1 MNDKGQSLVLFVF
14 LIPLFIAIFAYVFD
28 TCYIKINNNKLV
40 IKYNNKLDNLS
51 ALAMNY
57 VLKDKNK
64 IEIEQLILDNDAD
77 IKIISITNSEV
88 HIRKE
93 VDSMFGSIIGIKK
106 YSLDSIYNGYVDS
119 NNKIRIKKG

>member
-1 MNDKGQSLVLFVF
+1 MLKR
-14 LIPLFIAIFAYVFD
+14 II
-28 TCYIKINNNKLV
+28 
-40 IKYNNKLDNLS
+40 
-51 ALAMNY
+51 NY
-57 VLKDKNK
+57 VYSMVSPVKYARRIGVNLGKNCL
-64 IEIEQLILDNDAD
+64 IYRSMEWPTEPYLITIGDNVQLILDNDAD

>member
-28 TCYIKINNNKLV
+28 TCYIKINNNKL
-40 IKYNNKLDNLS
+40 DNLS

-64 IEIEQLILDNDAD
+64 IEIEQLILESMQQHMTHLREVLLEITYTCEPQEYDLNLLVM
-77 IKIISITNSEV
+77 ISYLMMIL
-88 HIRKE
+88 
-93 VDSMFGSIIGIKK
+93 K
-106 YSLDSIYNGYVDS
+106 Y
-119 NNKIRIKKG
+119 R

>member
-28 TCYIKINNNKLV
+28 TCYIKIN
-40 IKYNNKLDNLS
+40 NNKLDNLS

-93 VDSMFGSIIGIKK
+93 VDSIFGSIIGIKK